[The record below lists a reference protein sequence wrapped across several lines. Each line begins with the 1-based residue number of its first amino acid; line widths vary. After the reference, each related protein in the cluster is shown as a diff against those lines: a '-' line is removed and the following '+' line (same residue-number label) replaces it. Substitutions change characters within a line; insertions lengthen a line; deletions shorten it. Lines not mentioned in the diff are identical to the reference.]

1 MSLTMDGL
9 VVYCA
14 DIGSIA
20 KGNFGWARLESD
32 VGSMGCDRRIDQMVE
47 HLATDI
53 HAARPVALGFEC
65 PLWIPVP
72 EASSEL
78 GMGRPNE
85 GSPSWSSQT
94 GGCVLATGLAQV
106 SWVLREVK
114 VRVPEVRGFVKWAD
128 FMSAADYRT
137 FLWEAFV
144 SGAAKADREASDSH
158 TRDAETGA
166 RRFAEFVDDPVEN
179 CREFVPTTPF
189 LSLMGAMMIGAGW
202 TDDGDLLRTAPLVV
216 RAAAVEDAVAN

>member
-1 MSLTMDGL
+1 MDNL
-9 VVYCA
+9 AVYCA

-20 KGNFGWARLESD
+20 KGNFGWARLEPS
-32 VGSMGCDRRIDQMVE
+32 VGLMECGRDIDEMVE
-47 HLATDI
+47 HIAKDLHTE
-53 HAARPVALGFEC
+53 RPVAMGFEC
-65 PLWIPVP
+65 PLWVPVP

-106 SWVLREVK
+106 SWILREVK
-114 VRVPEVRGFVKWAD
+114 VRASDVRGFVEWPG
-128 FMSAADYRT
+128 FMAAVGCRV

-144 SGAAKADREASDSH
+144 SGAAKADREANDSH

-166 RRFAEFVDDPVEN
+166 RRFAEFINDPVGN
-179 CREFVPTTPF
+179 CQEFEPTTPF
-189 LSLMGAMMIGAGW
+189 LSLAGAMMIGAGW
-202 TDDGDLLRTAPLVV
+202 IGDASLLQTVPLVV
-216 RAAAVEDAVAN
+216 RAVGAEDPIAN

>member
-1 MSLTMDGL
+1 LLPMDDL
-9 VVYCA
+9 AVYCA
-14 DIGSIA
+14 DIDSIA
-20 KGNFGWARLESD
+20 KGNFGWARLEPD
-32 VGSMGCDRRIDQMVE
+32 VGSMESDRRIDQMVE
-47 HLATDI
+47 HLVMDL

-85 GSPSWSSQT
+85 GSPSWSSQP
-94 GGCVLATGLAQV
+94 GGCVLAIGLAQV

-114 VRVPEVRGFVKWAD
+114 IRVPEVRGFVECTD
-128 FMSAADYRT
+128 FMTAAGCRV

-166 RRFAEFVDDPVEN
+166 QRFAEFVDDPVES
-179 CREFVPTTPF
+179 CQEFVPTTPF
-189 LSLMGAMMIGAGW
+189 LSLVGATMIGAGW
-202 TDDGDLLRTAPLVV
+202 TDDTGLLRTAPLVV
-216 RAAAVEDAVAN
+216 RAAAVEDAAAD

>member
-1 MSLTMDGL
+1 MDDL
-9 VVYCA
+9 AVYCA

-20 KGNFGWARLESD
+20 KGNFGWARLEPD
-32 VGSMGCDRRIDQMVE
+32 VDSMECDQRIDEMVE
-47 HLATDI
+47 RLAMDL
-53 HAARPVALGFEC
+53 HATRPVALGFEC

-106 SWVLREVK
+106 SWVLRELK
-114 VRVPEVRGFVKWAD
+114 ARVPEVRGFVEWD
-128 FMSAADYRT
+128 NFTAAAGCRT

-166 RRFAEFVDDPVEN
+166 RRFTEFVDDPVEN

-189 LSLMGAMMIGAGW
+189 LSLIGAMMIGAGW
-202 TDDGDLLRTAPLVV
+202 TDNTDLLRTAPLVV
-216 RAAAVEDAVAN
+216 RAVCS